1 MDVTESLE
9 ADWIQIRT
17 ILKAQVKRFEEGQ
30 KVVIPGRDTE
40 TLTAEANARAYR
52 WIAECEKI
60 ILTYAAANR

>member
-17 ILKAQVKRFEEGQ
+17 ILKAQLKQLEDGQ
-30 KVVIPGRDTE
+30 KVVIPGQNTE
-40 TLTAEANARAYR
+40 TLTVEARDRAHR

-60 ILTYAAANR
+60 ILTYAAKNR